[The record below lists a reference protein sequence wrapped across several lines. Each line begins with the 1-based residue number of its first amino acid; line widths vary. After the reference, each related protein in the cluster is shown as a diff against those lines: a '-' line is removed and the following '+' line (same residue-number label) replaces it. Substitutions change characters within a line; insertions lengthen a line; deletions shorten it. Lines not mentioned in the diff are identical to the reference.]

1 MTVLTG
7 SALTLTAISADRF
20 MAVKHPLRQLH
31 KHSGKFIALIWTVAV
46 AASLPFLIFRKL
58 VTVEVSFNVSSFS
71 SLSIHSEKYSCA
83 FQETILQYFST
94 YFKSFFQEDWKRKRT
109 LIVDNNMPTEAS
121 GFFVR

>member
-1 MTVLTG
+1 VTVLTG

-58 VTVEVSFNVSSFS
+58 VTVEVN
-71 SLSIHSEKYSCA
+71 
-83 FQETILQYFST
+83 
-94 YFKSFFQEDWKRKRT
+94 KR
-109 LIVDNNMPTEAS
+109 INNK
-121 GFFVR
+121 